1 MHVSAHPKGRR
12 RGRLLLSVRSVW
24 TIALAAVTALLLT
37 ATTATAVTT
46 NQTGTN
52 NGWWYSFWTDSQGT
66 VSMDLGSGGNYST
79 RWSNTGNFVAG
90 KGWST
95 GGRKTVNYS
104 GSFNPSGNAYLTLYG
119 WTTSPLIEYY
129 IVDNWGTY
137 RPTGEYKGTVT
148 SDGGTYDIY
157 KTTRYNAP
165 SIEGTRTFDQYWSVR
180 QSKRTGGTIT
190 SGNHF
195 DAWAGKGMNLGNH
208 NYMIMATEGYQSSGS
223 SNITVSEGSSGG
235 GGGGGGGGGNT
246 GGCNATLSAGEKWG
260 DRYNLNVSVSGSS
273 NWTVTMRVPSPAKV
287 SSTWNVSASY
297 PDSQTLVAKS
307 NGSGNNWGATIMA
320 NGNWTWPTVSCSAG

>member
-1 MHVSAHPKGRR
+1 MHVLARPKGRR
-12 RGRLLLSVRSVW
+12 RGRPLLSVRSAW
-24 TIALAAVTALLLT
+24 TIMLAAVSALLLT
-37 ATTATAVTT
+37 ATTATAAVTT

-79 RWSNTGNFVAG
+79 CWSNTGNFVAG

-95 GGRKTVNYS
+95 GGRKTVSYS

-119 WTTSPLIEYY
+119 WTTGPLIEYY

-165 SIEGTRTFDQYWSVR
+165 PSRAPGPSTS
-180 QSKRTGGTIT
+180 TG
-190 SGNHF
+190 
-195 DAWAGKGMNLGNH
+195 A
-208 NYMIMATEGYQSSGS
+208 SGS
-223 SNITVSEGSSGG
+223 P
-235 GGGGGGGGGNT
+235 
-246 GGCNATLSAGEKWG
+246 SA
-260 DRYNLNVSVSGSS
+260 RAA
-273 NWTVTMRVPSPAKV
+273 PSPAATT
-287 SSTWNVSASY
+287 STPGRAR
-297 PDSQTLVAKS
+297 A
-307 NGSGNNWGATIMA
+307 
-320 NGNWTWPTVSCSAG
+320 

>member
-1 MHVSAHPKGRR
+1 MNVSAPPEARR
-12 RGRLLLSVRSVW
+12 RGRLLLGVRSVW

-37 ATTATAVTT
+37 ATTATAAVTT
-46 NQTGTN
+46 NQTGTH
-52 NGWWYSFWTDSQGT
+52 NGWWYSFWTDAQGT

-148 SDGGTYDIY
+148 TDGGTYDIY

-223 SNITVSEGSSGG
+223 SNITVSEGSGG
-235 GGGGGGGGGNT
+235 GGGGGGDT
-246 GGCNATLSAGEKWG
+246 GGCTATLSAGEKFG
-260 DRYNLNVSVSGSS
+260 DRYNLNVSVTGSS
-273 NWTVTMRVPSPAKV
+273 NWTVTMKVPSPAKV

-297 PDSQTLVAKS
+297 PDAQTLVARP
-307 NGSGNNWGATIMA
+307 NGSGNTWGATIQT